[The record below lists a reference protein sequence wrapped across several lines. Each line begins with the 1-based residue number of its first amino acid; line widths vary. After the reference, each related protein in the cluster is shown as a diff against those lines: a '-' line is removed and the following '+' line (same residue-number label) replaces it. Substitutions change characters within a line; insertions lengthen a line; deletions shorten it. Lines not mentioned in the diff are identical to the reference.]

1 MKSRRF
7 TLLNSILIV
16 LALLALP
23 AAAKDRKTKPRR
35 AHETRQSEVRQEDP
49 AIAEMTALV
58 RRAQETADEAR
69 REAQQARARVNEL
82 EGQIAALQ
90 ASLKQSG
97 GESVKVAADTV
108 TVQPPP
114 LDERLTRVEEQVEIN
129 SAQIREQAQ
138 TKVESDSRFRVRL
151 SGMVLANF
159 HYNSDDVQRTTP
171 LFAPAPG
178 AEVTRGTLGSTFR
191 QTRLGLAMSG
201 PRFAGA
207 RLSAE
212 ADFDFYGGT
221 TAVFDGDLLGALR
234 VRTATARLDWEHTS
248 ITIGQEAPII
258 SPRNPTSLAAV
269 WYPALTASGNLWQW
283 RPQAILEHRFTA
295 GANTELIAQG
305 SFMPPFGDAF
315 NGSQY
320 AASPSY
326 EGRFAWRRT
335 LDAERAAEVGVGGH
349 YGRRDFNFDRQVNGY
364 IIAGD
369 WSIPISRT
377 WEVSG
382 ELYHGRAIAL
392 SEQSGGRLDRIFTYS
407 GTLDNPNTRIRG
419 VRSSGGWA
427 QLTFEA
433 HRDLEL
439 NLAYGQED
447 ANNDDL
453 RFGYLSETSRLKNQ
467 AGSMNAIYQMRPNF
481 FVSLEYRRLRTDY
494 MAGRRTNNHYNL
506 GIAYVF

>member
-1 MKSRRF
+1 M
-7 TLLNSILIV
+7 SILIV
-16 LALLALP
+16 LAWLALP
-23 AAAKDRKTKPRR
+23 AAAKDRKTKSRR
-35 AHETRQSEVRQEDP
+35 ANEAGQSEIRQEDP

-69 REAQQARARVNEL
+69 REAQEARARVNEL
-82 EGQIAALQ
+82 EVQIVALQ

-97 GESVKVAADTV
+97 GEPGKVAADAV
-108 TVQPPP
+108 TVPQPPP
-114 LDERLTRVEEQVEIN
+114 LDERMTRIEEQVEIN

-138 TKVESDSRFRVRL
+138 TKVESDSRFHVRL

-234 VRTATARLDWEHTS
+234 IRTASARLDWEHTS

-283 RPQAILEHRFTA
+283 RPQASAEHRFA
-295 GANTELIAQG
+295 VGDKTELIAQV
-305 SFMPPFGDAF
+305 SFMPPFGDAV
-315 NGSQY
+315 NGSQF

-326 EGRFAWRRT
+326 EGRFAWRRN
-335 LDAERAAEVGVGGH
+335 LDSERAAEVGVGVH
-349 YGRRDFNFDRQVNGY
+349 YGRRDFNYDRQVNGY

-369 WSIPISRT
+369 WGIPISRM

-382 ELYHGRAIAL
+382 ELYHGRAIGL
-392 SEQSGGRLDRIFTYS
+392 SEQSGGRLDRIFSYS
-407 GTLDNPNTRIRG
+407 GVLDNPNTTVRG
-419 VRSSGGWA
+419 VRSTGGWA

-439 NLAYGQED
+439 NLAYGQDD
-447 ANNDDL
+447 ADNGDL
-453 RFGYLSETSRLKNQ
+453 RFGFLSETTRLKNQ
-467 AGSMNAIYQMRPNF
+467 AGSMNAIYQLRPNF
-481 FVSLEYRRLRTDY
+481 FVSLEYRRLWTDY
-494 MAGRRTNNHYNL
+494 AAGRRTNNHYNL